1 MYIFST
7 ILGGIALGV
16 FVTYYSRFINWVF
29 KSASSSWDD
38 DEICYSKHPM
48 SESESESEPE
58 LESDSES
65 EPESESESESES
77 EPSVTYKHNEHVVE
91 KNIPCYMKDFYEETT
106 LTKEWLSKS
115 EEEKK
120 KILDRELEEYKNKSD
135 KIINTLREIKC

>member
-48 SESESESEPE
+48 SESESESE
-58 LESDSES
+58 S
-65 EPESESESESES
+65 EPESESESESEQ
-77 EPSVTYKHNEHVVE
+77 SVTYKHNEHVVE